1 MLRNGTPMLPLS
13 HSLFDHEAMSLL
25 TVSVAAVLFAA
36 TILVLA
42 ALTTV

>member
-1 MLRNGTPMLPLS
+1 MLPLS
-13 HSLFDHEAMSLL
+13 RTLFDQEAMSLL

-42 ALTTV
+42 TLTNI